1 MKSFTG
7 IIVALALFVG
17 YNSMYVVD
25 EGSQAIVTMF
35 GKPVGEASS
44 EAGLYFKLPILQKV
58 HLFEKRVLKWDGDPN
73 EIPTKDKKYIWVD
86 TTARWKISDPL
97 LFLQRVKDINRA
109 TYVLNDLINGKV
121 RDFVTKN
128 DLVEIIRSSDWQE
141 SYTLTTETT
150 GRKKAEVNVGRDQFS
165 RMVLSEVSEVTRS
178 FGIELLDV
186 LVKRI
191 NYTTQVRDTVYAR
204 MISERKRI
212 AAQIRSEGQANRA
225 NILGDMDKQLKQI
238 ESDAYKKSEQIRGKA
253 DGSATRIY
261 GNAYNRDPKFYQF
274 LTTLDSYKTVLGK
287 NTKLVID
294 ANSPLYKYFKGIN
307 KGM

>member
-7 IIVALALFVG
+7 ILIAFALFLG
-17 YNSMYVVD
+17 YNAIYVLD
-25 EGSQAIVTMF
+25 EGEQAIVTMF
-35 GKPVGEASS
+35 GKPVGEAAS
-44 EAGLYFKLPILQKV
+44 EAGLYFKLPMLQKV
-58 HLFEKRVLKWDGDPN
+58 HYFEKRILKWDGDPN

-97 LFLQRVKDINRA
+97 LFMQRVKDINRA
-109 TYVLNDLINGKV
+109 TYVLNDLVNGKV

-238 ESDAYKKSEQIRGKA
+238 ESNAYKKSEEIRGNA
-253 DGSATRIY
+253 DGMATKIY

-294 ANSPLYKYFKGIN
+294 ADSPLYKYFKGIN